1 VSEDPSPDRP
11 ATPLGVLQRL
21 LQPRPAPG
29 KRCELC
35 AAPIESDHGHVVD
48 LEQRSLLCAYR
59 GCRLLFDHE
68 GAGGGR
74 FRGVGERVLVLDDF
88 ALDEGRWE
96 SLQIPVSVAFFFHNS
111 QTGGPVALYPSPGG
125 ATESELPLDDWEELV
140 RDDERLATLRAD
152 VEALLVRRRSDDF
165 ECYLVPIT
173 ACYELVGT
181 LRLHWKGFDGGSEA
195 RAAIAEFF
203 DDLASRARPAEEV
216 RDAWA

>member
-1 VSEDPSPDRP
+1 MSEP
-11 ATPLGVLQRL
+11 A
-21 LQPRPAPG
+21 
-29 KRCELC
+29 
-35 AAPIESDHGHVVD
+35 
-48 LEQRSLLCAYR
+48 
-59 GCRLLFDHE
+59 
-68 GAGGGR
+68 GGR
-74 FRGVGERVLVLDDF
+74 FRGSATGYLSFDDF
-88 ALDEGRWE
+88 ALDDGT
-96 SLQIPVSVAFFFHNS
+96 VGVAADPGVRSRSSSTTHRL
-111 QTGGPVALYPSPGG
+111 GAPVALYPSPGG